1 MNEWLV
7 LQITTSPTDKLAN
20 SDAELKNV
28 RFGIKV
34 TEQCVCVAVCAWYLF
49 YVLYSLFVYLFVIV
63 RQMAGRKH

>member
-34 TEQCVCVAVCAWYLF
+34 TEQCVCVAVCVANYD
-49 YVLYSLFVYLFVIV
+49 VTD
-63 RQMAGRKH
+63 R